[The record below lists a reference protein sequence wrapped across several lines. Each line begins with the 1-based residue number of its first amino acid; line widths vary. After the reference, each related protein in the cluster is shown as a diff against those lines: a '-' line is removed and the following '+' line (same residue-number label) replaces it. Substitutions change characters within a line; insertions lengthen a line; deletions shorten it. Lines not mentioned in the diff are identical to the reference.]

1 MKQKELANLLIGKA
15 IHYEGELP
23 IGYFAIKVG
32 WIYLLSKSASITNSQ
47 ASLVKDVY
55 FSSKGIEIIPIF
67 ADSFYVEKL
76 MLINTLESLKPI
88 LGLKIYAVDSEQ
100 EYSCVSLCTT
110 ASFCIYTKDSVE
122 EFIGEEITA
131 VAERDD
137 LTIDITLSN
146 SHTINGYV
154 IKNI

>member
-1 MKQKELANLLIGKA
+1 
-15 IHYEGELP
+15 
-23 IGYFAIKVG
+23 
-32 WIYLLSKSASITNSQ
+32 
-47 ASLVKDVY
+47 
-55 FSSKGIEIIPIF
+55 
-67 ADSFYVEKL
+67 
-76 MLINTLESLKPI
+76 
-88 LGLKIYAVDSEQ
+88 
-100 EYSCVSLCTT
+100 
-110 ASFCIYTKDSVE
+110 VE